1 METPTQTGAK
11 APPRGIKAEGGSSA
25 QDGRTFK
32 GKRGIRRLI
41 NAVRYSRD
49 GLLEAWRN
57 EDAFRQEIVLTV
69 ILVPFAFWLPIA
81 LVEKILLIAVLL
93 LVLIVELLNSAVE
106 VAVDRDS
113 FEINSLGKRAKDLG
127 SAAVFLALLLAGGT
141 WIAVLWTNFAP
152 GAMH

>member
-11 APPRGIKAEGGSSA
+11 APPRMKAEGGSSA

-41 NAVRYSRD
+41 NAARYSCD

-57 EDAFRQEIVLTV
+57 EDAFRQEIVLTL

-81 LVEKILLIAVLL
+81 LVEKILLIGVLV